1 MQGNPDTSTELPLA
15 DVWMAQEQLGKLLG
29 SCLSLCSSCS
39 QYHAQ
44 NPPSPWSL
52 PKLSDSAALFQQ
64 CIVKQL
70 FPSWAE
76 AQVTKQRGKRDFSRD
91 KADKPSCSSLVSLF
105 VHL

>member
-15 DVWMAQEQLGKLLG
+15 DAWMAQEQLAKLLG

-52 PKLSDSAALFQQ
+52 PKLSDSAPLFQQ
-64 CIVKQL
+64 RIVKQL

-76 AQVTKQRGKRDFSRD
+76 AQVTNQ
-91 KADKPSCSSLVSLF
+91 
-105 VHL
+105 